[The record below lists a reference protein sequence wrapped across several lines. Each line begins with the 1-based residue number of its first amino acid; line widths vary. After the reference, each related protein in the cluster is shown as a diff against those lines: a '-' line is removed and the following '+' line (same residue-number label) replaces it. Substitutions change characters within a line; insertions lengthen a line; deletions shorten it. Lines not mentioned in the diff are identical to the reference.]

1 MQICLDG
8 VTILAD
14 FLALVMLNL
23 GKEYF
28 AYNTSTPTSPP
39 SQAPT
44 AQPILLLLLACKSL
58 YDTKNSCLGSQTRL
72 MVIRVEDNEPSF
84 C

>member
-1 MQICLDG
+1 
-8 VTILAD
+8 
-14 FLALVMLNL
+14 ML
-23 GKEYF
+23 
-28 AYNTSTPTSPP
+28 TPTAPP
-39 SQAPT
+39 PT
-44 AQPILLLLLACKSL
+44 TQPMLLLACKSL

>member
-1 MQICLDG
+1 MPFLD
-8 VTILAD
+8 L
-14 FLALVMLNL
+14 LMYL

-28 AYNTSTPTSPP
+28 AYNTATPFQTPA
-39 SQAPT
+39 SQL
-44 AQPILLLLLACKSL
+44 ILLLLACKSL

>member
-1 MQICLDG
+1 MY
-8 VTILAD
+8 
-14 FLALVMLNL
+14 L

-28 AYNTSTPTSPP
+28 AYNITPTSPP

-44 AQPILLLLLACKSL
+44 LLLLACKSL

>member
-1 MQICLDG
+1 MSVIP
-8 VTILAD
+8 ILAS
-14 FLALVMLNL
+14 LNYL

-28 AYNTSTPTSPP
+28 AYNASLT
-39 SQAPT
+39 T
-44 AQPILLLLLACKSL
+44 AQWRGLLLLACKSL

-72 MVIRVEDNEPSF
+72 MVIRVEDNESSF

>member
-1 MQICLDG
+1 VLQICEDG
-8 VTILAD
+8 MTLVLP
-14 FLALVMLNL
+14 FLAF

-28 AYNTSTPTSPP
+28 AYNMSTPTTPP
-39 SQAPT
+39 PQTPA
-44 AQPILLLLLACKSL
+44 AQTIMLLLLACKSL

-72 MVIRVEDNEPSF
+72 MVIGVEDNEPSF

>member
-1 MQICLDG
+1 M
-8 VTILAD
+8 
-14 FLALVMLNL
+14 
-23 GKEYF
+23 
-28 AYNTSTPTSPP
+28 STPTPP
-39 SQAPT
+39 HTSLM
-44 AQPILLLLLACKSL
+44 LLLLLACKSL

>member
-1 MQICLDG
+1 MI
-8 VTILAD
+8 T
-14 FLALVMLNL
+14 FLASVNSFMMYL

-28 AYNTSTPTSPP
+28 AYNMSTPTPP
-39 SQAPT
+39 HTSLM
-44 AQPILLLLLACKSL
+44 LLLLLACKSL